1 LAAGKLQGIEIEDA
15 GKYLVAGNRSSV
27 HQHAQS
33 IERCCDEQ
41 AIAATRQ
48 LCGKTLGLSV

>member
-1 LAAGKLQGIEIEDA
+1 
-15 GKYLVAGNRSSV
+15 V